1 MKCNNCGVELTPGK
15 RFCPGCGLPVADAT
29 AKPVAEEEESVVELR
44 KRMIELKPFVAAFEK
59 EKEEERKRKEEE
71 RIKASEAAVAASWS
85 YKDLEELFDFDDD
98 EEDEEF
104 DEEESLEGL
113 SELEEELTEEEKSE
127 GIRIAKRL
135 AESFLE
141 EEKLSKKEV
150 KIDEEDER
158 FDSIDVVDIEEEEE
172 KRVLNLE
179 NLYPSDVYDYM
190 YELEGSEIRM
200 FGYMY
205 FMQIEDDNCIRIDL
219 EDDDCNLSCFIDL
232 NDNYMDKAGNLIS
245 AEELQVILKSFKN
258 SGIMFVSGTV
268 EVKNDD
274 PVILVDSMENCMF
287 GIKKLK
293 S

>member
-59 EKEEERKRKEEE
+59 EKEEERKRKEE

-85 YKDLEELFDFDDD
+85 SKDLEELFDFDDD

-113 SELEEELTEEEKSE
+113 SELEEELTEKSE

-158 FDSIDVVDIEEEEE
+158 FDSIDVVDIEQEEE

>member
-1 MKCNNCGVELTPGK
+1 MGSVKCT
-15 RFCPGCGLPVADAT
+15 
-29 AKPVAEEEESVVELR
+29 LR
-44 KRMIELKPFVAAFEK
+44 
-59 EKEEERKRKEEE
+59 
-71 RIKASEAAVAASWS
+71 
-85 YKDLEELFDFDDD
+85 
-98 EEDEEF
+98 
-104 DEEESLEGL
+104 
-113 SELEEELTEEEKSE
+113 
-127 GIRIAKRL
+127 
-135 AESFLE
+135 
-141 EEKLSKKEV
+141 KEV
-150 KIDEEDER
+150 KNEIAKYIDNEFINETIKEIVNYIKTTHKVQVDDSE
-158 FDSIDVVDIEEEEE
+158 FDKYDINS
-172 KRVLNLE
+172 KVNLKD
-179 NLYPSDVYDYM
+179 NGSFNVYDYM